1 VRPRRHWPALLCG
14 PSTSP
19 LAVMAT
25 VTFRISGLPNSAGG
39 RRKSLAFAVVTGN
52 DVVIESQLASQ
63 APLNDHLV
71 WLWGLLQHERRYLK
85 SLQTE
90 GAVLSVHAR
99 EVRLP
104 IELKPNGAEMLHL
117 LNASLVI
124 E

>member
-1 VRPRRHWPALLCG
+1 VPG

-99 EVRLP
+99 EIRLP
-104 IELKPNGAEMLHL
+104 IELKANGAEMLHL